1 MPPRPTHSTRT
12 NYASATT
19 SSVAGETPFDEPLLR
34 HLLAQEP
41 PDNRDQVAGSAVA
54 RPERGLSRSSQDH
67 EFFPARG
74 RGRAELLVS
83 QTVREVVAGSGFVFE
98 DAGMHDLKGLPGQ
111 RTLVR
116 ATNGPDHGELVV
128 R

>member
-1 MPPRPTHSTRT
+1 MSRSFDNFWRKNRPII
-12 NYASATT
+12 
-19 SSVAGETPFDEPLLR
+19 ETKWR
-34 HLLAQEP
+34 I
-41 PDNRDQVAGSAVA
+41 
-54 RPERGLSRSSQDH
+54 RPSRGTERGLSRSSQDH

-98 DAGMHDLKGLPGQ
+98 DAGMHDLKDLPGQ
-111 RTLVR
+111 RTPVR
-116 ATNGPDHGELVV
+116 ATNGPDHGELDV